1 MSRASATPAGTLV
14 LDSEGLAK
22 AVLRAREVTQWLALA
37 LADDL
42 RVITSAAT
50 VVEVAHPRLNRPALE
65 WTLSRVVVEPV
76 TEPIARRATA
86 ILAEAGLHGH
96 RHAIDAM
103 LSATAL
109 AAPGP
114 VTVLTSDPE
123 DIATLCGRNVT
134 VIKVLR
140 DGPGAKR
147 AGRAGSAAARPA
159 GMPCPRP
166 WQAFAERGGE
176 AEFGAQPF
184 SVDRSFAPR
193 GGEPG
198 LVFELTQQA
207 LQPECLCR
215 AALAHAATA
224 SVPIWGGSVADASIS
239 RAVWAISSPGTPEL
253 SRICTIAPAA
263 SESGSSAA
271 RIPATSAGPV
281 RGSSKRR

>member
-22 AVLRAREVTQWLALA
+22 AVRRAREVTQWLALA
-37 LADDL
+37 WADDL
-42 RVITSAAT
+42 RVITSAVT

-96 RHAIDAM
+96 QHAIDAM

-123 DIATLCGRNVT
+123 EIATLSSRSYVT
-134 VIKVLR
+134 GLARSER
-140 DGPGAKR
+140 DELAQPQRG
-147 AGRAGSAAARPA
+147 PA
-159 GMPCPRP
+159 GIPCPRL

-184 SVDRSFAPR
+184 GVDRPLAAR
-193 GGEPG
+193 GGEPC
-198 LVFELTQQA
+198 LVFELAQQA
-207 LQPECLCR
+207 L
-215 AALAHAATA
+215 
-224 SVPIWGGSVADASIS
+224 
-239 RAVWAISSPGTPEL
+239 
-253 SRICTIAPAA
+253 
-263 SESGSSAA
+263 
-271 RIPATSAGPV
+271 
-281 RGSSKRR
+281 